1 MAFFFDM
8 TKKKHGV
15 GAVCRTFM
23 RFIHPSKLIRD
34 KFPNST
40 HQQKLGELIAIRQ
53 EVKTVNRNVMRHN
66 LWPNQELYSVKMW
79 VKVRSEGVNYD
90 FFDTQEV
97 TIPDETITPMLTE
110 EVNGE
115 TIPDTVFRMIGANT
129 EDIAMVT
136 TMMSHRQRISQIT
149 HQSKIQTSL
158 GARLV

>member
-1 MAFFFDM
+1 M
-8 TKKKHGV
+8 
-15 GAVCRTFM
+15 
-23 RFIHPSKLIRD
+23 LIRD

-40 HQQKLGELIAIRQ
+40 HQQKLGELIAIRR
-53 EVKTVNRNVMRHN
+53 EVKTVYRKVQMCIVMRHN

-79 VKVRSEGVNYD
+79 VKVRSEGVNSD

-110 EVNGE
+110 EDNGE

-129 EDIAMVT
+129 EDIAIVT